1 MEKSQLKNP
10 EFSQKRQC
18 YASKIAES
26 GKRPTNPQIR
36 QAYLSNA
43 EDGRYLES
51 IQKNWNYFKNIFLS
65 K

>member
-51 IQKNWNYFKNIFLS
+51 IQKN
-65 K
+65 